1 MTIEN
6 GGEQPANDTVVTA
19 GEDAALTPYTGEKVA
34 AGENQEAEE
43 GTETEADD
51 DEELDIEGEKFRIP
65 RKVREA
71 IAKPFQQDYS
81 RKTEEVAGQRKALD
95 GERESFTKEREA
107 RQAHF
112 KDAAKVVAFDDR
124 IAEVD
129 ADLQKYSQLDWN
141 NLRLQ
146 DPDLYEQHRI
156 NRDTLRD
163 RKENIVNQRGAAARA
178 WTQKEQE
185 YADSANR
192 EHGERVSKATAE
204 IAKHVEGWAPGN
216 ELDVKLL
223 KYGNKFNLSDKDM
236 GELAIR
242 APVLVKLLNEHR
254 VFTEAAAKQ
263 KTQQTLEKQL
273 ETKPVT
279 RVGGNGSGT
288 TLRTTDASGDR
299 LSTEEWVKR
308 ERERLRKKA

>member
-6 GGEQPANDTVVTA
+6 GAEQAANDTA
-19 GEDAALTPYTGEKVA
+19 ESNANNAAENTEAK
-34 AGENQEAEE
+34 AGENTE
-43 GTETEADD
+43 GEGGANTEADD
-51 DEELDIEGEKFRIP
+51 DEEIDLGDGEKVLIP

-81 RKTEEVAGQRKALD
+81 RKTEEVAQARKGLD
-95 GERESFTKEREA
+95 TEREGFTKEREA

-112 KDAAKVVAFDDR
+112 KEAAKVVALDDR

-129 ADLQKYSQLDWN
+129 ADLQKYAGVDWN

-156 NRDTLRD
+156 NRDALRD
-163 RKENIVNQRGAAARA
+163 RKENIVNQRAAAARA
-178 WTQKEQE
+178 WTEKEQE
-185 YADSANR
+185 YTSTANR

-216 ELDVKLL
+216 ELDVKLS
-223 KYGNKFNLSDKDM
+223 KYGNSLGLSDKDM

-254 VFTEAAAKQ
+254 AFSEAAAKQ
-263 KTQQTLEKQL
+263 KTQQTLEKTL
-273 ETKPVT
+273 EVKPVT
-279 RVGGNGSGT
+279 RVGGNGSAT

-308 ERERLRKKA
+308 ERERTAPKQARR